1 MGVNAFEEA
10 DEDHGLE
17 ILRIDESAGETQRR
31 RLGQLRQERD
41 SERVCETLEAL
52 TAAASR
58 NDNLLPPMLD
68 AVRAYA
74 TLGEIRQSL
83 EDVYGR
89 FKEPVS
95 F

>member
-1 MGVNAFEEA
+1 MSRP
-10 DEDHGLE
+10 DRH
-17 ILRIDESAGETQRR
+17 SAVAWR
-31 RLGQLRQERD
+31 
-41 SERVCETLEAL
+41 CETLEVL
-52 TAAASR
+52 TAAAER
-58 NDNLLPPMLD
+58 DGNLLPPMLD